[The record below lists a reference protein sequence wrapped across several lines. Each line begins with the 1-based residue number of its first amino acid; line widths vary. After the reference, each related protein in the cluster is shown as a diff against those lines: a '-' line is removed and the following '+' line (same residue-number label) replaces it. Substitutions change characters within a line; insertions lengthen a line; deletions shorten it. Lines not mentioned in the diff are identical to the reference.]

1 MGRGRKIMTRDQRRL
16 DEVTFIA
23 FDTETTGLTPVVDRL
38 VEVGALRF
46 RLDGREL
53 ATFQQL
59 VDPRTAIPDE
69 TRRVHGITDTMVRG
83 QPTIDVVLPSLLDFL
98 GADDGVLLAH
108 NAPFDLG
115 FLGMALAR
123 LRMTA
128 PPHCLFDTLDLTRRL
143 YPTWPSHA
151 LERVATGL
159 KLTTGIQHRALADA
173 RLVKEIFLKILAG
186 RPMVR
191 TVADLAR
198 LSPPLTFADA
208 PVFPIA
214 PPARLGPLALALAE
228 HCALTIVYASG
239 RGGAWVRKV
248 TPHLVLQAHGLAYVI
263 AHCHRDGFE
272 KTFRLDRIQRC
283 WLDEE

>member
-1 MGRGRKIMTRDQRRL
+1 MTGDQRRL

-23 FDTETTGLTPVVDRL
+23 FDTETTGLTPLVHRL
-38 VEVGALRF
+38 VEVAAVCF

-59 VDPRTAIPDE
+59 IDPRTAIPDDA
-69 TRRVHGITDTMVRG
+69 RRLHGITDAMVRG
-83 QPTIDVVLPSLLDFL
+83 QPPVDVVLPSLLDFW
-98 GADDGVLLAH
+98 GTGDSILLAH

-123 LRMTA
+123 LGMTA
-128 PPHCLFDTLDLTRRL
+128 PPHRLFDTLDLTRRL

-151 LERVATGL
+151 LERVAINL
-159 KLTTGIQHRALADA
+159 KLTIGAQHRALADA
-173 RLVKEIFLKILAG
+173 RSVKEIFLNIVCN
-186 RPMVR
+186 RPTVR

-208 PVFPIA
+208 PVFPIT
-214 PPARLGPLALALAE
+214 PPARFAPLAMALAE
-228 HCALTIVYASG
+228 HCALTIEYASG
-239 RGGAWVRKV
+239 ARGAWVRKV
-248 TPHLVLQAHGLAYVI
+248 TPRLVLQAHGLAYVI

-283 WLDEE
+283 WLDGE

>member
-1 MGRGRKIMTRDQRRL
+1 MTRDQRRL

-23 FDTETTGLTPVVDRL
+23 FDTETTGLTPIVNRL
-38 VEVGALRF
+38 VEVAALCF

-59 VDPRTAIPDE
+59 IDPRTAIPDE
-69 TRRVHGITDTMVRG
+69 ARRVHGITDTMVRG
-83 QPTIDVVLPSLLDFL
+83 QPPIDVVLPSLLDFL
-98 GADDGVLLAH
+98 GTDDGILLAH

-115 FLGMALAR
+115 FLGLALAR
-123 LRMTA
+123 LRMNA

-151 LERVATGL
+151 LERVAISL
-159 KLTTGIQHRALADA
+159 KLTTGTQHRALADA
-173 RLVKEIFLKILAG
+173 RLVKEIFLKILG
-186 RPMVR
+186 SRPMVR

-214 PPARLGPLALALAE
+214 PPARFAALAMALAE
-228 HCALTIVYASG
+228 HCAVTIEYASG
-239 RGGAWVRKV
+239 GRGTWVRRI
-248 TPHLVLQAHGLAYVI
+248 TPSLVLQAHGLAYVI

-283 WLDEE
+283 WLDAG

>member
-1 MGRGRKIMTRDQRRL
+1 MTRDQRRL

-23 FDTETTGLTPVVDRL
+23 FDTETTGLTPIVDRI
-38 VEVGALRF
+38 VEVAALCF

-53 ATFQQL
+53 AAFQQL
-59 VDPRTAIPDE
+59 IDPRTAIPDE
-69 TRRVHGITDTMVRG
+69 ARRVHGITDTMVRG
-83 QPTIDVVLPSLLDFL
+83 QPPVDVVLPSLLAFL
-98 GADDGVLLAH
+98 GTDDSILLAH

-123 LRMTA
+123 LGMTA

-151 LERVATGL
+151 LERVATSL
-159 KLTTGIQHRALADA
+159 QLTTGSQHRALADA
-173 RLVKEIFLKILAG
+173 RLVKEVFLKVLCG

-208 PVFPIA
+208 PVFPIE
-214 PPARLGPLALALAE
+214 PPARFAPLAMALAE
-228 HCALTIVYASG
+228 NCALTIVYASG
-239 RGGAWVRKV
+239 GRGAWVRKI
-248 TPHLVLQAHGLAYVI
+248 TPRLVLQADGLAYVI

-283 WLDEE
+283 WLAEE